1 MMFIIVTQDQYFFAG
16 MEQSL
21 PGSIQANNF
30 NEKLNNLHLRGKRL
44 VLLVDNRVPLKNICK
59 LADLMLLIQKKII
72 ITLIEVSKAN
82 LYKQLTTLFGEY
94 ITNDDFK
101 QKEQLRSIVRKKLHN
116 FSKIP
121 SRYQGILNDNEKK
134 IVQVGICYPDIS
146 KQAEIIGCSE
156 KALYS
161 RRGFMQKR
169 LGLENFAQVCNFAL
183 RNNLL

>member
-1 MMFIIVTQDQYFFAG
+1 MMFIIVTQDQYFFTG

-21 PGSIQANNF
+21 PGSIRADNF
-30 NEKLNNLHLRGKRL
+30 NEKLGSSHLRGRRL
-44 VLLVDNRVPLKNICK
+44 VLIVDNRVPLKSICK
-59 LADLMLLIQKKII
+59 LSDLILLIQKKII
-72 ITLIEVSKAN
+72 ITVIEVSKGN

-94 ITNDDFK
+94 ITNDDLK
-101 QKEQLRSIVRKKLHN
+101 QKELLRSIISKKLHN

-134 IVQVGICYPDIS
+134 IVQAGICYPDIS

-169 LGLENFAQVCNFAL
+169 LGFENFAQVCNFAL